1 MLLVVGRIGRAHG
14 VRGEVTVEVRT
25 DSPDERFKIGQ
36 ILKTDPES
44 NGPLIIESIRNNSG
58 TLLLSFK
65 NFNDRSAVEKL
76 RNTLILAEV
85 DPTQSNTSEN
95 DFHISQIVGAKV
107 VDRNGKTLGL
117 VKDVLSLPAQDTL
130 VVDSDG
136 AEVLVPFV
144 KSYVPVVSIE
154 RAEITVENFEELR

>member
-65 NFNDRSAVEKL
+65 NFNDRNAVEKL

-85 DPTQSNTSEN
+85 DPSQSNTSEN

>member
-65 NFNDRSAVEKL
+65 NFNDRNAVEKL
-76 RNTLILAEV
+76 RNTLILSEV
-85 DPTQSNTSEN
+85 DPSQSNTSEN

>member
-85 DPTQSNTSEN
+85 DPSQSNTSEN

-130 VVDSDG
+130 VVDSDEG
-136 AEVLVPFV
+136 EVLVPFV

>member
-1 MLLVVGRIGRAHG
+1 LLLVVGRIGRAHG

-65 NFNDRSAVEKL
+65 NFNDRNAVEKL

-85 DPTQSNTSEN
+85 DPSQSNTSEN

-144 KSYVPVVSIE
+144 KTYVPLVSIE
-154 RAEITVENFEELR
+154 HAEITVENFEELR

>member
-85 DPTQSNTSEN
+85 DPSQSNTSEN

-136 AEVLVPFV
+136 AEVLIPFV

>member
-107 VDRNGKTLGL
+107 VDRNGKNLGL

>member
-65 NFNDRSAVEKL
+65 NFNDRNAVEKL

>member
-85 DPTQSNTSEN
+85 DPSQSNTSEN

>member
-1 MLLVVGRIGRAHG
+1 LLLVVGRIGRAHG

-85 DPTQSNTSEN
+85 DPSQSNTSEN

>member
-76 RNTLILAEV
+76 RNTLILADV
-85 DPTQSNTSEN
+85 DPSQSNTSEN

>member
-76 RNTLILAEV
+76 RNTLILADV
-85 DPTQSNTSEN
+85 DPSQSNTSEN

-130 VVDSDG
+130 VVDSDEG
-136 AEVLVPFV
+136 EVLVPFV

>member
-65 NFNDRSAVEKL
+65 NFNDRNAVEKL

-85 DPTQSNTSEN
+85 DPSQSNTSEN

-154 RAEITVENFEELR
+154 RVEITVENFEELR